1 MCNYKIQFESIPIV
15 VDQNRLRERKKRTK
29 KREDHSDGDDQTM
42 SSDDDDDHR
51 ESGTGILEFSPDKA
65 GMDITPANY
74 NFTQSQPH
82 RDKRHSG
89 TLAGIAGNLWRYFS
103 CQERLRENLFVKKGV
118 IWEDLHEQA

>member
-1 MCNYKIQFESIPIV
+1 
-15 VDQNRLRERKKRTK
+15 
-29 KREDHSDGDDQTM
+29 M

-89 TLAGIAGNLWRYFS
+89 TLAGIAGNCLAF
-103 CQERLRENLFVKKGV
+103 LFMPGTFT
-118 IWEDLHEQA
+118 WEVVH